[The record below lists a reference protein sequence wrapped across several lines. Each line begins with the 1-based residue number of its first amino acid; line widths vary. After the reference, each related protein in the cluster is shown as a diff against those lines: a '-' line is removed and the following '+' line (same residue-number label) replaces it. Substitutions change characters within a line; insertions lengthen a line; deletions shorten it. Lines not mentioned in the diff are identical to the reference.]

1 MKKNVRKFLSLLITL
16 LIILSCVTVAFGAQE
31 EKIPVVLIPGFGQS
45 DTRVYDDNGSYLGD
59 ISEFSLKSF
68 ETNEILSSLVSP
80 KKLSQLVNA
89 HPNLA
94 EYVYE
99 FMCDL
104 FVAFRH
110 NDDGTPVNT
119 TKVTRF
125 NNPYSKLTAEER
137 AEVDK
142 HISLGSLSEYDD
154 IRYYFTYDTFGSVKE
169 AADDLHT
176 YITDVVL
183 AQTGAEKVNIVPVS
197 QGGALFVEYLDL
209 YKEDYKYI
217 NKVIGI
223 VPAYDGAT
231 IVGDILTD
239 QVKIYDID
247 YFHKTALPAVF
258 KTLAGSETT
267 GYLISMALRCVLSA
281 DVQQQVFKKAL
292 QAAVDCLAK
301 NNSMMWA
308 LCPAEF
314 YEQARERLISDESH
328 DTFRSETDRYDLA
341 RKNFTSNLA
350 ELIDGGTV
358 VHNIASY
365 DVGCYLSV
373 LFDHGNT
380 NADDLLAPSSPGLG
394 ATCADTGKTL
404 GKDYVSPL
412 TYCSDPT
419 HNHISPDN
427 VLDASTG
434 FLPENTWYFKGIS
447 HMGLNGREDVKNFAA
462 QLILNDDI
470 VDIYTYPGQSQFV
483 ELPEYEQVVD
493 EEQGVIKYYNA
504 DGEFMYQKNIP
515 QDSSNSFGDAFVK
528 VLYNCFNFV
537 SKLFTNIFP
546 KWR

>member
-1 MKKNVRKFLSLLITL
+1 MKKSIKKAFSLMLVFAM
-16 LIILSCVTVAFGAQE
+16 ILSCSSVAFGAKS

-45 DTRVYDDNGSYLGD
+45 DTRVYDEQGNSLGD
-59 ISEFSLKSF
+59 ISEFSLTSMQ
-68 ETNEILSSLVSP
+68 TNEILKSLASPEKLKKLVS
-80 KKLSQLVNA
+80 L
-89 HPNLA
+89 HPNIA

-104 FVAFRH
+104 FAAFRH
-110 NDDGTPVNT
+110 NPDGTPVHKT
-119 TKVTRF
+119 EVTRF
-125 NNPYSKLTAEER
+125 NNPYSKLTAEEK

-142 HISLGSLSEYDD
+142 HISLDGLSDYDD

-169 AADDLHT
+169 AADDLHK
-176 YITDVVL
+176 YITEVVL
-183 AQTGAEKVNIVPVS
+183 AQTGAKKVNIVPVS

-209 YKEDYKYI
+209 YKEDYQYI

-247 YFHKTALPAVF
+247 YFHSVALPALF
-258 KTLAGSETT
+258 KTLTGSETN

-281 DVQQQVFKKAL
+281 DTQKKVFEKAL
-292 QAAVDCLAK
+292 QAAVECLAQ

-308 LCPAEF
+308 LCPAAF
-314 YEQARERLISDESH
+314 YQQASERLLSDEAHKS
-328 DTFRSETDRYDLA
+328 FKAETDRYDLA
-341 RKNFTSNLA
+341 RKNFTDNLS

-358 VHNIASY
+358 VHNLASY
-365 DVGCYLSV
+365 DVGCYMSA
-373 LFDHGNT
+373 LFDHGAT

-394 ATCADTGKTL
+394 TVCADTGKTL
-404 GKDYVSPL
+404 GSDYVSPH
-412 TYCSDPT
+412 TYCSDKT

-470 VDIYTYPGQSQFV
+470 VDVYTYPGYSQFV
-483 ELPEYEQVVD
+483 QFEEYEKVVD
-493 EEQGVIKYYNA
+493 EEKGIIKYYNA
-504 DGEFMYQKNIP
+504 NGEFMYQTNIP
-515 QDSSNSFGDAFVK
+515 KDSGNSAGDVFVK
-528 VLYNCFNFV
+528 ILYKAFNV
-537 SKLFTNIFP
+537 TYKVITGIFSRV
-546 KWR
+546 K